1 MKQANKWTVKDVIT
15 TVLLTVLLIVIQMV
29 VNMVCMVN
37 DFSQHGT
44 VGGLHNAAL
53 RTGLFPDGQPDP

>member
-37 DFSQHGT
+37 VSSAWYCRWASQCCSAH
-44 VGGLHNAAL
+44 
-53 RTGLFPDGQPDP
+53 RFIS